1 MYYEMYKTTKFLGLY
16 QTRQTT
22 TYKHI
27 KGTRRKQIN
36 LLQSKFNMQVLWLI
50 VVVVVV
56 IFGSAKFI
64 IRDISTKQAQNDYG
78 RLDTSRNIIPVAF
91 FSILFLVYHKKI
103 TKTITTLQKKYAIV
117 HQSCTLCFKTQGKNN
132 HKKTCFYT
140 LVTDQVHKKNSMVSI
155 RPLILH

>member
-1 MYYEMYKTTKFLGLY
+1 MVRVCTMKCTKLQSFWDC
-16 QTRQTT
+16 TRLDKRQLTNT
-22 TYKHI
+22 S

-117 HQSCTLCFKTQGKNN
+117 HQSCTLCFKTQGKNH
-132 HKKTCFYT
+132 HKKTCFCTHLLYT
-140 LVTDQVHKKNSMVSI
+140 LVTDQVPKK
-155 RPLILH
+155 